1 MLDRV
6 RVLKK
11 VLKKIAKA
19 GFLDEVS
26 SIRINSE
33 CIDLTVSGDHMGD
46 SYDIS
51 VYGHGERAYMID
63 DDDEDEDEDDC
74 EDRLKRRTKVLKIV
88 RGIV

>member
-63 DDDEDEDEDDC
+63 DDEEEDDC
-74 EDRLKRRTKVLKIV
+74 EGRLKRRAKVLKIV